1 LKEKVLKIGIAGMGR
16 MGSAMAA
23 RLLKL
28 GHELMVWNRTTA
40 KTKTL
45 AAAGAKVAA
54 TPKALAEASDL
65 IITMLSDAPAVEA
78 AFDGNDGLL
87 AGTVKGKLFVE
98 MSTLPP
104 PVQQALAEKVRAKSA
119 SLIDCPVGGSV
130 AQARDGK
137 LLGFVGGEAAD
148 VTRAKPVLDQL
159 CRRLEH
165 VGAVGA
171 GASMKLAINLPLL
184 VYWQVLGEALA
195 LVQPLGLDPARVM
208 EIFSDTSGGPNVI
221 KWRGAVLAE
230 ALEGKA
236 PDAVSF
242 DIELARKDLRTI
254 VDEAERLGRAA
265 PVTAQALACYNQ
277 AMQRGLGPA
286 DTAMLVAT
294 WVKEGRY

>member
-1 LKEKVLKIGIAGMGR
+1 LKIGAAGMGR

-28 GHELMVWNRTTA
+28 GHEVTVWNRTAA
-40 KTKTL
+40 KTQPL
-45 AAAGAKVAA
+45 ATAGAKVAA

-65 IITMLSDAPAVEA
+65 IITTLSDTPAVEA
-78 AFDGNDGLL
+78 TFGGNAGLL
-87 AGTVKGKLFVE
+87 AGAVKGKLFVE

-104 PVQQALAEKVRAKSA
+104 PVQQQLAKDARAQGA

-130 AQARDGK
+130 AQANDGK
-137 LLGFVGGEAAD
+137 LLGFVGGDSAD
-148 VTRAKPVLDQL
+148 VARAKPVLDQL

-184 VYWQVLGEALA
+184 VYWQVLGEALS
-195 LVQPLGLDPARVM
+195 LVQPLGLNPARVM

-230 ALEGKA
+230 ALEGEP

-242 DIELARKDLRTI
+242 DIELARKDLRTM
-254 VDEAERLGRAA
+254 VDEAERLGRDA

>member
-1 LKEKVLKIGIAGMGR
+1 

-28 GHELMVWNRTTA
+28 GHEVTVWNRTAA
-40 KTKTL
+40 KAKPL
-45 AAAGAKVAA
+45 AAAGAKLAP
-54 TPKALAEASDL
+54 TPKALGATSDL
-65 IITMLSDAPAVEA
+65 IITMLSDAHAVEA
-78 AFDGNDGLL
+78 AFGGDDGFL
-87 AGTVKGKLFVE
+87 AGEVGGKLFVE

-104 PVQQALAEKVRAKSA
+104 PVQQQLARDARAKGA

-130 AQARDGK
+130 TQANDGK

-148 VTRAKPVLDQL
+148 VERARPLLEQL

-165 VGAVGA
+165 VGPVGA

-184 VYWQVLGEALA
+184 VYWQVLGEALS
-195 LVQPLGLDPARVM
+195 LVEPLGLDRRRVM
-208 EIFSDTSGGPNVI
+208 EIFADTSGGPNVI
-221 KWRGAVLAE
+221 KWRGGVLAE
-230 ALEGKA
+230 ALQGKA

-242 DIELARKDLRTI
+242 DIELARKDLRAM
-254 VDEAERLGRAA
+254 VEEAGRLGRGA
-265 PVTAQALACYNQ
+265 PVTEQALACYNQ

-294 WVKEGRY
+294 WVKEGKY

>member
-1 LKEKVLKIGIAGMGR
+1 MGR

-28 GHELMVWNRTTA
+28 GHEVTVWNRTAA
-40 KTKTL
+40 KTKPL
-45 AAAGAKVAA
+45 AAAGAKVAP
-54 TPKALAEASDL
+54 TPKALAAATDL
-65 IITMLSDAPAVEA
+65 IITMLSDAHAVEA
-78 AFDGNDGLL
+78 AFGGADGFL

-104 PVQQALAEKVRAKSA
+104 PVQQQLAKEARAKGA

-130 AQARDGK
+130 AQTTDGK

-148 VTRAKPVLDQL
+148 VARARPVLLEL

-165 VGAVGA
+165 VGPVGA

-184 VYWQVLGEALA
+184 VYWQVLGEALS
-195 LVQPLGLDPARVM
+195 LVEPLGLDRRRVM
-208 EIFSDTSGGPNVI
+208 DIFADTSGGPNVI
-221 KWRGAVLAE
+221 KWRGGVLAD
-230 ALEGKA
+230 ALQGKA

-242 DIELARKDLRTI
+242 DIELARKDLRTM
-254 VDEAERLGRAA
+254 VEETERLGRGA
-265 PVTAQALACYNQ
+265 PVTEQALACYNQ
-277 AMQRGLGPA
+277 AMQRGLGAA

-294 WVKEGRY
+294 WVKEGKY